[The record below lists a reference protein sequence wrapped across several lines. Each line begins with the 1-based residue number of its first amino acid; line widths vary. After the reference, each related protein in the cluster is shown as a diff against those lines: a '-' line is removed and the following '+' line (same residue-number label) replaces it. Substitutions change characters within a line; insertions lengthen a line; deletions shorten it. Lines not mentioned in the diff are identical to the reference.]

1 MSKKF
6 LNIILLMLLIDFIVS
21 CDRKDDIQTL
31 MNSTAKINKSEL
43 IKYPYNNSIFPLD
56 IISPTIKWKDTNGK
70 ELTWALVLTIPS
82 KNISFVYQTSEF
94 EYKIPKNDWE
104 HLKKYPSIPINIK
117 LIGFNKNESNIAK
130 VYDERLITIS
140 KDKVEAPI
148 FYRTVTLPFGYA
160 VEHLETIS
168 WKLGYVSDENQPSTV
183 MSNLPICGNCH
194 TFSKDGK
201 TLGMD
206 VDYGN
211 DKGSYTITEI
221 SPEIHLNKD
230 KIITWSD
237 YKKEDGEQTF
247 GLLSAISPDG
257 RFAISTLKDRSVFVK
272 IDNLEFSQLFFPIKG
287 ILVFYDKMTKQFK
300 ALKGADDKSFLQS
313 NPNWFP
319 DGKTIIFTKTKYFK
333 LPEIESSKKAIIPT
347 ELATDFVKR
356 NKLYKYDLYTIPFNN
371 GNGGVATP
379 LEGASNNGKSNYFAK
394 VSPDGKWIVFTQAE
408 SFMLLMP
415 DSKLYII
422 HSQGGK
428 PKLMNCNLSKMNSW
442 HSWSPNGKWL
452 VFSSKENG
460 PYTQLYLTHI
470 DENGNDSPP
479 VLLENFIFEN
489 KAANIPEFL
498 NLKDFKT
505 FKITDNFITTDFY
518 GLQIGKNKIVQG
530 DFRGA
535 ITDLT
540 KTLQTKPND
549 YDCYNMRAIAYSEL
563 KKYDSAIFDFL
574 KCVQIKPSAEAF
586 YNLGAAYFQ
595 NNDFNNSLLYL
606 NKCLAINSND
616 KKALYKR
623 ALTFYNLSDFKK
635 SLIDF
640 NLLIKENNSN
650 YEVYYERALVEIQL
664 NMVDQA
670 EKDLKFAYDNGVQK
684 ARDLLNKLANK

>member
-1 MSKKF
+1 
-6 LNIILLMLLIDFIVS
+6 
-21 CDRKDDIQTL
+21 
-31 MNSTAKINKSEL
+31 
-43 IKYPYNNSIFPLD
+43 
-56 IISPTIKWKDTNGK
+56 
-70 ELTWALVLTIPS
+70 
-82 KNISFVYQTSEF
+82 
-94 EYKIPKNDWE
+94 
-104 HLKKYPSIPINIK
+104 
-117 LIGFNKNESNIAK
+117 
-130 VYDERLITIS
+130 
-140 KDKVEAPI
+140 
-148 FYRTVTLPFGYA
+148 
-160 VEHLETIS
+160 
-168 WKLGYVSDENQPSTV
+168 
-183 MSNLPICGNCH
+183 
-194 TFSKDGK
+194 
-201 TLGMD
+201 
-206 VDYGN
+206 
-211 DKGSYTITEI
+211 
-221 SPEIHLNKD
+221 
-230 KIITWSD
+230 
-237 YKKEDGEQTF
+237 
-247 GLLSAISPDG
+247 
-257 RFAISTLKDRSVFVK
+257 
-272 IDNLEFSQLFFPIKG
+272 
-287 ILVFYDKMTKQFK
+287 MTKQFK
-300 ALKGADDKSFLQS
+300 ALKGADDKSFVQS

-422 HSQGGK
+422 PSQGGK
-428 PKLMNCNLSKMNSW
+428 PKLMNCNLPKMNSW

>member
-1 MSKKF
+1 
-6 LNIILLMLLIDFIVS
+6 MLLIDFIVS
-21 CDRKDDIQTL
+21 CDKKDDIQTL

-183 MSNLPICGNCH
+183 MSNLLICGNCH

-272 IDNLEFSQLFFPIKG
+272 IDNLEYSQLF
-287 ILVFYDKMTKQFK
+287 
-300 ALKGADDKSFLQS
+300 
-313 NPNWFP
+313 
-319 DGKTIIFTKTKYFK
+319 
-333 LPEIESSKKAIIPT
+333 
-347 ELATDFVKR
+347 
-356 NKLYKYDLYTIPFNN
+356 
-371 GNGGVATP
+371 
-379 LEGASNNGKSNYFAK
+379 
-394 VSPDGKWIVFTQAE
+394 
-408 SFMLLMP
+408 
-415 DSKLYII
+415 
-422 HSQGGK
+422 
-428 PKLMNCNLSKMNSW
+428 
-442 HSWSPNGKWL
+442 
-452 VFSSKENG
+452 
-460 PYTQLYLTHI
+460 
-470 DENGNDSPP
+470 
-479 VLLENFIFEN
+479 
-489 KAANIPEFL
+489 
-498 NLKDFKT
+498 
-505 FKITDNFITTDFY
+505 
-518 GLQIGKNKIVQG
+518 
-530 DFRGA
+530 
-535 ITDLT
+535 
-540 KTLQTKPND
+540 
-549 YDCYNMRAIAYSEL
+549 
-563 KKYDSAIFDFL
+563 
-574 KCVQIKPSAEAF
+574 
-586 YNLGAAYFQ
+586 
-595 NNDFNNSLLYL
+595 SL
-606 NKCLAINSND
+606 
-616 KKALYKR
+616 
-623 ALTFYNLSDFKK
+623 
-635 SLIDF
+635 
-640 NLLIKENNSN
+640 
-650 YEVYYERALVEIQL
+650 
-664 NMVDQA
+664 
-670 EKDLKFAYDNGVQK
+670 
-684 ARDLLNKLANK
+684 

>member
-1 MSKKF
+1 
-6 LNIILLMLLIDFIVS
+6 MLLIDFIVS

-43 IKYPYNNSIFPLD
+43 IKYHYNNSIFPLD

-70 ELTWALVLTIPS
+70 EHTWALVLTIPS

-183 MSNLPICGNCH
+183 MSNLLICGNCH

-272 IDNLEFSQLFFPIKG
+272 IDNLEYSQLF
-287 ILVFYDKMTKQFK
+287 
-300 ALKGADDKSFLQS
+300 
-313 NPNWFP
+313 
-319 DGKTIIFTKTKYFK
+319 
-333 LPEIESSKKAIIPT
+333 
-347 ELATDFVKR
+347 
-356 NKLYKYDLYTIPFNN
+356 
-371 GNGGVATP
+371 
-379 LEGASNNGKSNYFAK
+379 
-394 VSPDGKWIVFTQAE
+394 
-408 SFMLLMP
+408 
-415 DSKLYII
+415 
-422 HSQGGK
+422 
-428 PKLMNCNLSKMNSW
+428 
-442 HSWSPNGKWL
+442 
-452 VFSSKENG
+452 
-460 PYTQLYLTHI
+460 
-470 DENGNDSPP
+470 
-479 VLLENFIFEN
+479 
-489 KAANIPEFL
+489 
-498 NLKDFKT
+498 
-505 FKITDNFITTDFY
+505 
-518 GLQIGKNKIVQG
+518 
-530 DFRGA
+530 
-535 ITDLT
+535 
-540 KTLQTKPND
+540 
-549 YDCYNMRAIAYSEL
+549 
-563 KKYDSAIFDFL
+563 
-574 KCVQIKPSAEAF
+574 
-586 YNLGAAYFQ
+586 
-595 NNDFNNSLLYL
+595 SL
-606 NKCLAINSND
+606 
-616 KKALYKR
+616 
-623 ALTFYNLSDFKK
+623 
-635 SLIDF
+635 
-640 NLLIKENNSN
+640 
-650 YEVYYERALVEIQL
+650 
-664 NMVDQA
+664 
-670 EKDLKFAYDNGVQK
+670 
-684 ARDLLNKLANK
+684 